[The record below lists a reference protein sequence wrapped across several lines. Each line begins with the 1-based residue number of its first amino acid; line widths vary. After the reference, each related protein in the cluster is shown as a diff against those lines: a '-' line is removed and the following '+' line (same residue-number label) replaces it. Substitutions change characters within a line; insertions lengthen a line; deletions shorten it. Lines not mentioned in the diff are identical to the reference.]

1 MRSKIELME
10 LHQNQNYE
18 ACEHLFK
25 KQEAVEKIEARV
37 RRLEDRDRFGCDDEL
52 RRRVSKSQREMGN
65 GGEKEQL
72 GEKLDEVHAE
82 LSRKIKKL
90 EEEISRKKESTLHS
104 SKANFYSLEGKD
116 SNIAIENVVERK

>member
-52 RRRVSKSQREMGN
+52 RRRASKSQREMGN

-90 EEEISRKKESTLHS
+90 EE
-104 SKANFYSLEGKD
+104 
-116 SNIAIENVVERK
+116 